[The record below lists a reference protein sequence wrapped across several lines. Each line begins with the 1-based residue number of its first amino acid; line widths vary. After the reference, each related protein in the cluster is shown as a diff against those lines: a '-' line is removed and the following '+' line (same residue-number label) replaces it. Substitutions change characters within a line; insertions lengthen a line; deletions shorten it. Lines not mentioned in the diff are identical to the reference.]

1 MKTKRLIILGSGGFI
16 SGYLEKI
23 LISKN
28 KKYIGIKR
36 KKIDLLNLKNIKK
49 LKKIIR
55 PTDDVFFIAAR
66 APVKNI
72 SMFDENLKMIINFC
86 KFFDDSRINR
96 IIYLSSDAVYSD
108 SNKALIESSLTQPNN
123 WHGLMHYAREQ
134 IIKNNFSKRKI
145 LILRPTLVYGKNDP
159 HNGYGPNKFI
169 RLIKNNEDVYLFGKG
184 EELRDHIHI
193 YDVVKI
199 IYYSIVKNITG
210 EYTLAT
216 GSVISFYDIANI
228 IKKTYKSK
236 SKIKFKKR
244 VGKMP
249 HGGYRSF
256 DITKLRNKFKKF
268 NFIKIKDKNKNYL
281 NV

>member
-1 MKTKRLIILGSGGFI
+1 MKKNNNIIVLGANGFI
-16 SGYLEKI
+16 ASNLKDLVLKKKKKINFISSKELDLTKKNSFKI
-23 LISKN
+23 LS
-28 KKYIGIKR
+28 
-36 KKIDLLNLKNIKK
+36 KKIQPNCKVI
-49 LKKIIR
+49 
-55 PTDDVFFIAAR
+55 FIAAK

-72 SMFDENLKMIINFC
+72 EMLIENIKILNNVSKALQKKKI
-86 KFFDDSRINR
+86 SQL
-96 IIYLSSDAVYSD
+96 IYISSDAVYSD
-108 SNKALIESSLTQPNN
+108 SKFKIRENFNREPDNL
-123 WHGLMHYAREQ
+123 HGMMHVLRENYL
-134 IIKNNFSKRKI
+134 KNLFSKK
-145 LILRPTLVYGKNDP
+145 LCILRPTLIYGKDDP

-256 DITKLRNKFKKF
+256 DIKKLRNKFKKF
-268 NFIKIKDKNKNYL
+268 NFIKINDKNKNYL